1 MWKYRWWLNCLEVG
15 FCAHRYTW
23 GIYDG
28 GSRNWEKCLS
38 VTDASYLGWI
48 EDAEMVRPVNMIIT
62 TMFTAFKKDVFSVCS
77 GWTPLII
84 IFFCLNEQKTPFPFL
99 STIWYR
105 RKINILYELSNVS
118 GSSKTKRQ
126 HTNVFFLNSPLRH
139 WLVCSHVSR
148 WWASWV
154 YLIFYWA
161 GWCKTGKTLN
171 AWTNAVLFIWCN
183 VVSEGHNGAITFDIN
198 HCDALPLNG
207 VIFIRQNGIIEPR
220 Q

>member
-48 EDAEMVRPVNMIIT
+48 EDAEMVRPVNMSIT
-62 TMFTAFKKDVFSVCS
+62 TMFKAFKKDVFSVCS
-77 GWTPLII
+77 GWTPLIV

-105 RKINILYELSNVS
+105 KKINILYELSNVS

-126 HTNVFFLNSPLRH
+126 HTNVFFFKFTSPSLTG
-139 WLVCSHVSR
+139 VFPCVSLMSL
-148 WWASWV
+148 AGLS
-154 YLIFYWA
+154 YFYWA
-161 GWCKTGKTLN
+161 GWCKTGKT
-171 AWTNAVLFIWCN
+171 WTPEQMLFYLYDVMWCLKDTT
-183 VVSEGHNGAITFDIN
+183 VHLLSTLITVM
-198 HCDALPLNG
+198 HC
-207 VIFIRQNGIIEPR
+207 R
-220 Q
+220 